1 MKYYNIPEYYY
12 RGQFPPNPY
21 NYEQELKPKGES
33 IFNLIND
40 KESLNRINKIANQG
54 VNPIVAAFF
63 IKSVQQNRAKANE
76 PTNPTRR
83 APVPVNSIP
92 LDEKEENE
100 EGTKKIANNTNHQH
114 NTSLDSKDKEYDNN
128 KDKDKDKEKSPK
140 DPSDN
145 YSKEITKNNLNDKI
159 VNNNENTSNDA
170 HKAFNSE
177 YKDSSTSTNENM
189 LFKNSAIS
197 SEKELKT
204 ANFIDNNN
212 LSHISQNI
220 NDRSYQEKESKSS
233 PNLMKKQTNNFSKA
247 SNLTSS
253 SNLLPQNSRYINSQM
268 MPINPFDK
276 MNSSFTKTN
285 FTEDLNQYT
294 AQQLNTVSNM
304 VKRIKE
310 NKLSEL
316 IEKDNFNSGSSLKK

>member
-1 MKYYNIPEYYY
+1 MKYYNVPEYYY
-12 RGQFPPNPY
+12 RGQFPPHPY

-40 KESLNRINKIANQG
+40 KESLSRINKIANQG
-54 VNPIVAAFF
+54 VNPIVAAFY

-76 PTNPTRR
+76 PSNPIRR

-100 EGTKKIANNTNHQH
+100 EGQTKIITNNTNNQN
-114 NTSLDSKDKEYDNN
+114 NTSYDS
-128 KDKDKDKEKSPK
+128 KDKDKDNDKDKSLK
-140 DPSDN
+140 DPTDTHSN
-145 YSKEITKNNLNDKI
+145 EITKNNLNDKI
-159 VNNNENTSNDA
+159 VNINENTSNNA
-170 HKAFNSE
+170 NKAMNSE
-177 YKDSSTSTNENM
+177 YKDSFTSTNGNM
-189 LFKNSAIS
+189 VYKNSAIS

-204 ANFIDNNN
+204 VNFNDNNI
-212 LSHISQNI
+212 LSNIAQNI
-220 NDRSYQEKESKSS
+220 NERSNQEKESKSS
-233 PNLMKKQTNNFSKA
+233 PNLMKKQTTNFPKS
-247 SNLTSS
+247 SHVISS
-253 SNLLPQNSRYINSQM
+253 SNLIPPNSRFINSQM
-268 MPINPFDK
+268 MPMNPFDK